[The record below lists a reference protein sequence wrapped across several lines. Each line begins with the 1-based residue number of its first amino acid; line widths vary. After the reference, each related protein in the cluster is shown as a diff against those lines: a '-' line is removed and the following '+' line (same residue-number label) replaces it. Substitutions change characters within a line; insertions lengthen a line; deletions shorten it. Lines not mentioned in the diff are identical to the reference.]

1 MALTTLL
8 KVFKRGTT
16 TEQQLEGSG
25 RGAQFTQHDLPI
37 YTELVRQNAV
47 WRVSETTAVAALIGS
62 TFPTTASQLVLYNN
76 ESEGSGKSY
85 VIIAVTADQIG
96 AGAALASWHVIFG
109 VSQIKQT
116 TLPTGDLAAAV
127 IRPMKGN
134 GGAYSGKALVDLAP
148 TLNIDPLYQALGDSV
163 SNPVASLAGPGKH
176 IRVDGLIILPPSSQM
191 ALAVIAAD
199 TGVTTRLGIIWA
211 EVMLDAV

>member
-16 TEQQLEGSG
+16 VEQQLEGTG
-25 RGAQFTQHDLPI
+25 RGAQLSQHDLPI

-47 WRVSETTAVAALIGS
+47 WRVAEVTGVAALIGS
-62 TFPTTASQLVLYNN
+62 TFPTTASQLVLYNA

-85 VIIAVTADQIG
+85 VILAVTADQIA

-116 TLPTGDLAAAV
+116 TLPTGDLAAIT

-134 GGAYSGKALVDLAP
+134 GGAYSGRALVDLAP
-148 TLNIDPLYQALGDSV
+148 TLDVDPRYQSLSNSV
-163 SNPVASLAGPGKH
+163 SNPVISLAGPGIH
-176 IRVDGLIILPPSSQM
+176 ARVDGLIILPPSSLM

-199 TGVTTRLGIIWA
+199 VGVTTRLGIIWA
-211 EVMLDAV
+211 EVMLDPT

>member
-1 MALTTLL
+1 MAITSLL
-8 KVFKRGTT
+8 KVFRRGTT
-16 TEQQLEGSG
+16 VEQQLEGSG

-47 WRVSETTAVAALIGS
+47 WRVTQTAAAAAVIGS
-62 TFPTTASQLVLYNN
+62 TYPTTACQLALYNN

-85 VIIAVTADQIG
+85 VIIAVTADQIA

-116 TLPTGDLAAAV
+116 TLPTANLVAAGV
-127 IRPMKGN
+127 RPMKGN
-134 GGAYSGKALVDLAP
+134 GGAYSGRALIDEAP
-148 TLNIDPLYQALGDSV
+148 VLNIDPLYQALSNSV
-163 SNPVASLAGPGKH
+163 SNPVISLAGPGIH
-176 IRVDGLIILPPSSQM
+176 ARVDGLIILPPSSLL
-191 ALAVIAAD
+191 ALHVVAAD
-199 TGVTTRLGIIWA
+199 TGVTTLLGIIWA